1 MGNLSNLYISQ
12 SFQSLIHLGTN
23 NTASATLIGLEDGYG
38 NPIGVSVNTAGDLS
52 LSGSFTASL
61 QNGYVWVGNSSGKT
75 TTVPTSSFGGGGSV
89 PAGTISGSAQITA
102 LGFVSSSVTAS
113 SLITASASATAN
125 TITFTKGDNS
135 TFNVTLNISSSVTA
149 SFATGSFAI
158 TGSNTFRGVQFISGS
173 LTSYSGS
180 NPGPN
185 IFPTAIVVSGS
196 IMPSMP
202 NSFDLGNDDFK
213 FNSLTVQGAVKAASL
228 NINARC
234 NLGTVIFGD
243 ETFPLSFLSP
253 RELVADGTGVDT
265 HLYYGTS
272 SANPQG
278 LREIAYIQSGSNA
291 NLAAYATTGSN
302 YFVGSQTISGSTTL
316 SGSLYIQSGS
326 STFPNGTGSA
336 LLAWD
341 AATGRVT
348 NTTYQSALPA
358 LFDVGAFYSTV
369 TQSGSANVSGSFT
382 FDNTIPINS
391 ISLTS
396 GSRINIPKGGY
407 YNLQFSIQIVNGAS
421 SADVAVWLK
430 KNGNNV
436 ANTATYITVPSN
448 HKSFLALN
456 LWDSG
461 SAGDYYEIAYQSDQ
475 PNTTYQYIAP
485 AGNIPGSPS
494 IILTVNQVR

>member
-23 NTASATLIGLEDGYG
+23 DTASATLIGLEDGYG
-38 NPIGVSVNTAGDLS
+38 NPIGVAVNTAGDLS

-61 QNGYVWVGNSSGKT
+61 QNGYTYVGNSVGKSIA
-75 TTVPTSSFGGGGSV
+75 VPTSSF
-89 PAGTISGSAQITA
+89 
-102 LGFVSSSVTAS
+102 AS
-113 SLITASASATAN
+113 
-125 TITFTKGDNS
+125 
-135 TFNVTLNISSSVTA
+135 TLD
-149 SFATGSFAI
+149 TGSFAI

-185 IFPTAIVVSGS
+185 VFPTAIVVSGS

-213 FNSLTVQGAVKAASL
+213 FNSLTVQGAIKASSL

-234 NLGTVIFGD
+234 NLGTVILGD
-243 ETFPLSFLSP
+243 ESFPLSFLSP

-348 NTTYQSALPA
+348 NTTYQSILPS

-369 TQSGSANVSGSFT
+369 TQSGSANVSGSFV

-391 ISLTS
+391 ITLTS
-396 GSRINIPKGGY
+396 GSHINIPTSGY
-407 YNLQFSIQIVNGAS
+407 YNFQFSIQLAQGAG

-430 KNGNNV
+430 RNGANI

-461 SAGDYYEIAYQSDQ
+461 SVGDYYELAYQSDSN
-475 PNTTYQYIAP
+475 NTTYQYIAP
-485 AGNIPGSPS
+485 TGNIPGSPS
-494 IILTVNQVR
+494 IILTVNQIR

>member
-38 NPIGVSVNTAGDLS
+38 NPIGVAVNTAGDLS

-61 QNGYVWVGNSSGKT
+61 QNGYTYVGNSVGKSIA
-75 TTVPTSSFGGGGSV
+75 VATSSF
-89 PAGTISGSAQITA
+89 
-102 LGFVSSSVTAS
+102 AS
-113 SLITASASATAN
+113 
-125 TITFTKGDNS
+125 
-135 TFNVTLNISSSVTA
+135 TLD
-149 SFATGSFAI
+149 TGSFAI

-185 IFPTAIVVSGS
+185 VFPTAIVVSGS

-213 FNSLTVQGAVKAASL
+213 FNSVTVQGAIKGSSL

-234 NLGTVIFGD
+234 NLGTVILGD
-243 ETFPLSFLSP
+243 ESFPLSFLSP

-302 YFVGSQTISGSTTL
+302 YFVGSQTISGSITIV
-316 SGSLYIQSGS
+316 SGSGDLYVHGHKQFNCGGFQS
-326 STFPNGTGSA
+326 N
-336 LLAWD
+336 
-341 AATGRVT
+341 
-348 NTTYQSALPA
+348 
-358 LFDVGAFYSTV
+358 V
-369 TQSGSANVSGSFT
+369 TQSGSA
-382 FDNTIPINS
+382 S
-391 ISLTS
+391 ISQSVQFDTTDLSYGVTLS
-396 GSRINIPKGGY
+396 NGSRLNIANAGVY
-407 YNLQFSIQIVNGAS
+407 SITFSAQILADTGA
-421 SADVAVWLK
+421 DTIYIWLK
-430 KNGNNV
+430 KNGTNV
-436 ANTATYITVPSN
+436 PESAT
-448 HKSFLALN
+448 KLALRN
-456 LWDSG
+456 NEEAVMTVNFLVE
-461 SAGDYYEIAYQSDQ
+461 AANNDYYELAWQNEGGDAVLYHAAAVANV
-475 PNTTYQYIAP
+475 PL
-485 AGNIPGSPS
+485 IPSV
-494 IILTVNQVR
+494 IITLVQVR

>member
-61 QNGYVWVGNSSGKT
+61 QNGYTYVGNSVGKSIA
-75 TTVPTSSFGGGGSV
+75 VATSSF
-89 PAGTISGSAQITA
+89 
-102 LGFVSSSVTAS
+102 AS
-113 SLITASASATAN
+113 
-125 TITFTKGDNS
+125 
-135 TFNVTLNISSSVTA
+135 TLD
-149 SFATGSFAI
+149 TGSFAI

-185 IFPTAIVVSGS
+185 VFPTAIVVSGS

-213 FNSLTVQGAVKAASL
+213 FNSLTVQGAIKASSL

-234 NLGTVIFGD
+234 NLGTVILGD
-243 ETFPLSFLSP
+243 ESFPLSFLSP

-302 YFVGSQTISGSTTL
+302 YFVGSQTISGSITIV
-316 SGSLYIQSGS
+316 SGSGDLYVHGHKQFNCG
-326 STFPNGTGSA
+326 
-336 LLAWD
+336 AWQD
-341 AATGRVT
+341 
-348 NTTYQSALPA
+348 TT
-358 LFDVGAFYSTV
+358 
-369 TQSGSANVSGSFT
+369 TQSGSADTAYAFKFNTVDVLDGVFLSGST
-382 FDNTIPINS
+382 G
-391 ISLTS
+391 LQA
-396 GSRINIPKGGY
+396 GSAGI
-407 YNLQFSIQIVNGAS
+407 YNLQFSAQISQGAS
-421 SADVAVWLK
+421 SADVTIWIR
-430 KNGNNV
+430 KNGTDV
-436 ANTATYITVPSN
+436 AGSAGRITIASN
-448 HKSFLALN
+448 HKALPAWN
-456 LWDSG
+456 YMLELNSNDVIELMWAST
-461 SAGDYYEIAYQSDQ
+461 SA
-475 PNTTYQYIAP
+475 NTTIEFIP
-485 AGNIPGSPS
+485 ASGIYPS
-494 IILTVNQVR
+494 IASIIASMQQAR